1 MLASTATRLSS
12 RMTPAPAP
20 PPDRSPKPLPDPGP
34 VERGRGAVAP
44 RAEGASEARAV
55 ESSAG
60 ADHDAVR
67 RAQRGDAAAFEEL
80 VRRHERGAVRV
91 ALNLVGR
98 REDAEDL
105 VQEAFL
111 RVFRNLE
118 RFDFQYEFSTWL
130 YRIVTNQA
138 IDWLRRRRPAHSTTA
153 REDDE
158 PEIELPDVRTPAPSR
173 GLELGEEA
181 ARVRECLSALAPHFQ
196 AVLVLREMEGMA
208 CTEIADIVGA
218 THVTVRWRLH
228 RGRKLFQ
235 EEWERRERLNE
246 QELGL
251 GGPDADAAR
260 QEPED

>member
-1 MLASTATRLSS
+1 M
-12 RMTPAPAP
+12 APAP
-20 PPDRSPKPLPDPGP
+20 LPPHERNHEPLPDPGP
-34 VERGRGAVAP
+34 VERGRA
-44 RAEGASEARAV
+44 
-55 ESSAG
+55 ESSPAGSGGAAAG
-60 ADHDAVR
+60 ADHAAVR
-67 RAQRGDAAAFEEL
+67 RAQQGDARAFEEL
-80 VRRHERGAVRV
+80 VRRHERGALRV

-111 RVFRNLE
+111 RVFKNLE

-138 IDWLRRRRPAHSTTA
+138 IDWLRRRRPVHTTSA
-153 REDDE
+153 REEDE
-158 PEIELPDVRTPAPSR
+158 PEIELPDPGVPAPWQ

-181 ARVRECLSALAPHFQ
+181 VKVRACLSALAPHFQ

-235 EEWERRERLNE
+235 EEWERRERLSE

-251 GGPDADAAR
+251 TEHRRSNPAAGEPAGGPP
-260 QEPED
+260 EPDPT

>member
-1 MLASTATRLSS
+1 MLASTASLLSR
-12 RMTPAPAP
+12 RMSPAPVP
-20 PPDRSPKPLPDPGP
+20 PPDRTPKPLPDPGP
-34 VERGRGAVAP
+34 VERGRGSVPAADRDGETVA
-44 RAEGASEARAV
+44 GV
-55 ESSAG
+55 
-60 ADHDAVR
+60 DHDAVR
-67 RAQRGDAAAFEEL
+67 RAQAGDAAAFEEL
-80 VRRHERGAVRV
+80 VRRHERGALRV

-153 REDDE
+153 REEDE
-158 PEIELPDVRTPAPSR
+158 PEIELPDTQAPSPSR

-196 AVLVLREMEGMA
+196 AVLVLREMEGLP
-208 CTEIADIVGA
+208 CTEIANIVGA

-251 GGPDADAAR
+251 ARPEGDAA
-260 QEPED
+260 EDTETRK